1 MGNVAEKHIQK
12 SEIRKIQI
20 PDKLSNTDVITWL
33 HSKEIDW
40 KYMLL
45 FKQYT
50 SLKDEIISDWFNISV
65 KTFRNYRKPEN
76 KLKDNLKEQLILLLS
91 LFKHGSEVFGS
102 NDDFNQWLNQANFY
116 FGGEA
121 PVLYLNTIAGIRF
134 VESRL
139 TAMEYGDNV

>member
-1 MGNVAEKHIQK
+1 MGNVGEKHIQK

-134 VESRL
+134 VESRI

>member
-1 MGNVAEKHIQK
+1 MGNVIEKHISE

-50 SLKDEIISDWFNISV
+50 SLKDEIISDWLNISV

-91 LFKHGSEVFGS
+91 LFRHGNEIFGS
-102 NDDFNQWLNQANFY
+102 SNDFNKWLNEENFY
-116 FGGEA
+116 FDGKA
-121 PVLYLNTIAGIRF
+121 PVSYLNTIAGIRF